1 MSGRLQSYS
10 IVAPGFLGLNTQ
22 ESGVTLESGYATT
35 ANNCIIDKFGRLGS
49 RRGWVPVTT
58 NNGSL
63 NDDEPIESLFEFVDI
78 NRDVYYISSGG
89 NKIFVG
95 STTLVAQDIY
105 GPDSGGPVAL
115 SPQPTFTAN
124 NWQWVALPEG
134 AGVGAEGY
142 AFGVQSG
149 NPMLVWREADHSGP
163 RVFQRIGDYGTVP
176 SGLSVTTFDPNC
188 ILAAFGRV
196 WVAGVS
202 SNKATIYYSRLL
214 DGAYFTGSGAGL
226 VDISS
231 VVGNNDE
238 VVAIASHNKYLVV
251 FCTNNIVIYANAD
264 DPTAITVADVITGV
278 GCIARDSVQQTGN
291 DLIFLSKSGVR
302 SLARTINE
310 DSMPMRELSLNV
322 SEELSAYVAGEEA
335 NTIKSAYYERDAFY
349 LLTLKNSRISYY
361 FDLRQV
367 LENGAARV
375 TTWRGMLPSAYTST
389 RDRQLL
395 LGFPGKIGKY
405 FGYLDNEQSY
415 RMDYYTSN
423 IDGQSPTTL
432 KLLKKANLVIIG
444 SGTQDFLVK
453 YAFDYKNTYTS
464 RILLENIGNNI
475 SEYNISEYGIGEYGS
490 GITITDTIVQ
500 LGGSGKVVQFGIEAP
515 IKGSPVSI
523 QKMDIYVKL
532 GRTI

>member
-1 MSGRLQSYS
+1 MSGKLQSFS

-49 RRGWVPVTT
+49 RRGWSPLTT
-58 NNGSL
+58 D
-63 NDDEPIESLFEFVDI
+63 NDTLPDDASVESIFEFVDI
-78 NRDVYYISSGG
+78 NRDIYYVSSGN
-89 NKIFVG
+89 NKIYTG
-95 STTLVAQDIY
+95 LTTLTEQSIY

-115 SPQPTFTAN
+115 SPQPVFTGS
-124 NWQWVALPEG
+124 NWQWAALPEG
-134 AGVGAEGY
+134 AGTGAEGY
-142 AFGVQSG
+142 AFGVQGG
-149 NPMLVWREADHSGP
+149 NPMLVWREAAHSGP
-163 RVFQRIGDYGTVP
+163 RVFQRIGNYGTVP

-202 SNKATIYYSRLL
+202 SNKATIYYSKLL
-214 DGAYFTGSGAGL
+214 DGAQFDGSGTGL

-310 DSMPMRELSLNV
+310 DSMPMREISLNV
-322 SEELSAYVAGEEA
+322 SEELSLYLAGEDLDK
-335 NTIKSAYYERDAFY
+335 IKSAYFERDAFY
-349 LLTLKNSRISYY
+349 LLTFPNSKVLYY

-367 LENGAARV
+367 LENGAART
-375 TTWRGMLPSAYTST
+375 TTWRGIEPTAFCSI
-389 RDRQLL
+389 RDRNLL
-395 LGFPGKIGKY
+395 MGFKGTIGKY
-405 FGYLDNEQSY
+405 FGYLDNTEPY

-423 IDGQSPTTL
+423 IDGGGPTTL
-432 KLLKKANLVIIG
+432 KLLKKANLIIIG

-453 YAFDYKNTYTS
+453 YAFDYKNTYSS
-464 RILLENIGNNI
+464 RVLLEDIGFNIA
-475 SEYNISEYGIGEYGS
+475 EYNIAEYGIGEYGS
-490 GITITDTIVQ
+490 GISITDTTVQ
-500 LGGSGKVVQFGIEAP
+500 LGGSGKVLQFGIEAP

-523 QKMDIYVKL
+523 QKMDIYIKS